1 VWFQNRRAKWRKQE
15 RTSSVHPYSHAA
27 QHVPHNSHPLV
38 HANPYA
44 LLAAA
49 AAQQSAENNDAAA
62 LMVAM
67 SAQQQALGEI
77 LALLNVCLRFFSAES
92 IMNPAAAALINPPL
106 MSVTSVGATLVP
118 ATETGTSQ

>member
-1 VWFQNRRAKWRKQE
+1 MRLRLITTNGLQVWFQNRRAKWRKQE

-49 AAQQSAENNDAAA
+49 AAQQNAENNDAAA
-62 LMVAM
+62 LMAAM
-67 SAQQQALGEI
+67 SAQHQALGKYSRI
-77 LALLNVCLRFFSAES
+77 FLFHFLLCPHFL
-92 IMNPAAAALINPPL
+92 LK
-106 MSVTSVGATLVP
+106 
-118 ATETGTSQ
+118 